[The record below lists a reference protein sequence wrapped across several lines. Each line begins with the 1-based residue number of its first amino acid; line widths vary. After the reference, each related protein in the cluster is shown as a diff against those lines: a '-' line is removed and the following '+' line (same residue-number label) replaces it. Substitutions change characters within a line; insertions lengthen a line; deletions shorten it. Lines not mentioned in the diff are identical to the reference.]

1 MSREH
6 QGSITRQ
13 FETDD
18 PAKRDRDPKEA
29 GEGCRFAEDH
39 DADDDRANGADAG
52 PDRIGRAERQHLK
65 RLAKSVD
72 ECGE

>member
-13 FETDD
+13 FETHD

-29 GEGCRFAEDH
+29 DEGCRFAEDH
-39 DADDDRANGADAG
+39 DADDDRTDGADAR
-52 PDRIGRAERQHLK
+52 PDRIGRAERQYLK
-65 RLAKSVD
+65 RLAERVD